1 MHRLLITIALAAGLL
16 AASESA
22 SAQTYPTKPL
32 RLICG
37 FPPGAAAD
45 AVSRIL
51 ANALSSALGQ
61 PVIVE
66 NKPGAESMIAA
77 EYVTRSAP
85 DGYTIL
91 FASSSNMVAAPALRR
106 EPPYDPTSDFTPL
119 SLIGHGTFLLFSHP
133 SVPASNLHELIEY
146 LRANPDK
153 VNYATG
159 NPIAII
165 ATAQF
170 MRATGTRMVQVPY
183 KGEAP
188 AIPDLVAG
196 RVQLEFIATVAV
208 ALPHVNT
215 GRLRVLAAMT
225 DRRSPL
231 APDVPTLAE
240 LGVPEVTVRLW
251 AGLYGPAKLPAAVTQ
266 RLSSEINAALKRPEV
281 REQLLRQ
288 GYDPQGSSSEEL
300 AAYVKSQYA
309 LWKQA
314 VKEAGVALLD

>member
-1 MHRLLITIALAAGLL
+1 MERLLVALALVV
-16 AASESA
+16 ASQVA
-22 SAQTYPTKPL
+22 SAQPYPNKPI
-32 RLICG
+32 RFIVG

-45 AVSRIL
+45 NVSRIL
-51 ANALSSALGQ
+51 AAQLSPALGQ

-66 NKPGAESMIAA
+66 NKPGAESVIAA
-77 EYVTRSAP
+77 DTVAKAPP
-85 DGYTIL
+85 DGYTLL
-91 FASSSNMVAAPALRR
+91 FGSSSNMVAAPALRR
-106 EPPYDPTSDFTPL
+106 EPPYDPTNDFSAI

-133 SVPASNLHELIEY
+133 SVPATNLRELIDY
-146 LRANPDK
+146 ARANPDK
-153 VNYATG
+153 LNYATG
-159 NPIAII
+159 NPISII

-170 MRATGTRMVQVPY
+170 MKATDTRMVQVPY

-196 RVQLEFIATVAV
+196 RVQVEFIATVAV

-225 DRRSPL
+225 DQRSPL

-251 AGLYGPAKLPAAVTQ
+251 AGIFGPAKMPASVVQ
-266 RLSSEINAALKRPEV
+266 RLSSEMNAILKRPEV
-281 REQLLRQ
+281 REQLVRQ
-288 GYDPQGSSSEEL
+288 GYDPRGSSSEEL
-300 AAYVKSQYA
+300 GAYVRSQYV

-314 VKEAGVALLD
+314 VREAGVALLD

>member
-1 MHRLLITIALAAGLL
+1 MNRRFVALVLAAGLL
-16 AASESA
+16 AASDSA
-22 SAQTYPTKPL
+22 SSQHYPSKPV

-51 ANALSSALGQ
+51 ANALSRALGQ
-61 PVIVE
+61 PVLVE
-66 NKPGAESMIAA
+66 NKPGAESAIAA
-77 EYVTRSAP
+77 AYVAKSAP

-91 FASSSNMVAAPALRR
+91 FGSSSNMVAAPALRR
-106 EPPYDPTSDFTPL
+106 EPPYDPTTDFTPL

-133 SVPASNLHELIEY
+133 SVPATNLRELVDH

-153 VNYATG
+153 LTYATG
-159 NPIAII
+159 NPISII

-170 MRATGTRMVQVPY
+170 MKATGTRMVQVPY

-196 RVQLEFIATVAV
+196 RVQVEFIATVAV
-208 ALPHVNT
+208 ALPHVNS

-231 APDVPTLAE
+231 VPDVPTLNE
-240 LGVPEVTVRLW
+240 LGVPDVTVRLW
-251 AGLYGPAKLPAAVTQ
+251 AALYGPAKMPAAVTT
-266 RLSSEINAALKRPEV
+266 RLSSEINTLLTRPEV
-281 REQLLRQ
+281 REQLVRQ
-288 GYDPQGSSSEEL
+288 GYDPQGSSPEEL
-300 AAYVKSQYA
+300 GTYLKSQYA

-314 VKEAGVALLD
+314 VKEAGVTLLD

>member
-1 MHRLLITIALAAGLL
+1 MHRLLVSLALAAGLL

-215 GRLRVLAAMT
+215 RRLRVLAAMT

-251 AGLYGPAKLPAAVTQ
+251 AGLYGPGKLPAAVTQ
-266 RLSSEINAALKRPEV
+266 RLSGEINAALRRPEV

>member
-1 MHRLLITIALAAGLL
+1 MHRLFITLALAAGLL
-16 AASESA
+16 AASGSA
-22 SAQTYPTKPL
+22 SAQPYPSKPL

-51 ANALSSALGQ
+51 ANGLSGALGQ

-77 EYVTRSAP
+77 DYVARSAP

-91 FASSSNMVAAPALRR
+91 FGSSSNMVAAPALRR
-106 EPPYDPTSDFTPL
+106 ESPYDPTVDFTPL
-119 SLIGHGTFLLFSHP
+119 SLIGHGTFLLFTHP
-133 SVPASNLHELIEY
+133 SVPATSLRELIDY
-146 LRANPDK
+146 ARAHPGEL
-153 VNYATG
+153 NYATG
-159 NPIAII
+159 NPISII

-170 MRATGTRMVQVPY
+170 MKATGMRMVQVPY

-196 RVQLEFIATVAV
+196 RVQVEFIATVAV

-240 LGVPEVTVRLW
+240 LGVPEVTMRLW
-251 AGLYGPAKLPAAVTQ
+251 AGLYGPARLPAAVTQ
-266 RLSSEINAALKRPEV
+266 RLSSEINALLKRPGV
-281 REQLLRQ
+281 REQLVRQ

-300 AAYVKSQYA
+300 GAYVKSQYA

>member
-1 MHRLLITIALAAGLL
+1 MERLITALVLIAALC

-22 SAQTYPTKPL
+22 SAQPYPSKPL

-45 AVSRIL
+45 SVSRIL
-51 ANALSSALGQ
+51 ANALSPALGQ
-61 PVIVE
+61 PIIVE
-66 NKPGAESMIAA
+66 NKPGAESAIAA
-77 EYVTRSAP
+77 AYVAKSAA

-91 FASSSNMVAAPALRR
+91 FGSSSNMAAAPALRR

-119 SLIGHGTFLLFSHP
+119 SLVGHGTFLLFTHP
-133 SVPASNLHELIEY
+133 SVPASSVGELIEH

-153 VNYATG
+153 LSYATG
-159 NPIAII
+159 NPISII

-170 MRATGTRMVQVPY
+170 MKATGTRMVQVPY

-196 RVQLEFIATVAV
+196 RVQFEFIATVAV

-225 DRRSPL
+225 DERSPL

-251 AGLYGPAKLPAAVTQ
+251 AGLFGPAKIPAPIVR

-288 GYDPQGSSSEEL
+288 GYDPRGSSSEEL
-300 AAYVKSQYA
+300 GHHVRSAYA

>member
-251 AGLYGPAKLPAAVTQ
+251 AGLYGPGKLPAAVTQ
-266 RLSSEINAALKRPEV
+266 RLSGEINAALRRPEV

>member
-1 MHRLLITIALAAGLL
+1 MERLITALVLIAALC
-16 AASESA
+16 AASDSA
-22 SAQTYPTKPL
+22 SAQPYPSKPV

-45 AVSRIL
+45 SVSRIL
-51 ANALSSALGQ
+51 ANALSSALAQ

-66 NKPGAESMIAA
+66 NKPGAESAIAA
-77 EYVTRSAP
+77 AYVAKSAA

-91 FASSSNMVAAPALRR
+91 FGSSSNMAAAPALRR
-106 EPPYDPTSDFTPL
+106 EPPYDPASDFTPL
-119 SLIGHGTFLLFSHP
+119 SLIGHGTFLLFTHP
-133 SVPASNLHELIEY
+133 SIPATNLAELIEH

-153 VNYATG
+153 VSFATG
-159 NPIAII
+159 NPISII

-170 MRATGTRMVQVPY
+170 MKATGTRMVQVPY

-196 RVQLEFIATVAV
+196 RVQLEFIATVAI

-225 DRRSPL
+225 DQRSPL
-231 APDVPTLAE
+231 APDVPTLGE
-240 LGVPEVTVRLW
+240 LGISEVTGRRW
-251 AGLYGPAKLPAAVTQ
+251 GGLFGPAKIPAPIVQ
-266 RLSSEINAALKRPEV
+266 RLSSEINAALKRPDV
-281 REQLLRQ
+281 REQLQRQ
-288 GYDPQGSSSEEL
+288 GYDPQGSTPDEL
-300 AAYVKSQYA
+300 GSHVRNAYA

>member
-1 MHRLLITIALAAGLL
+1 MHRLLITLALAAGLL

-240 LGVPEVTVRLW
+240 LGVPEVTMRLW

-266 RLSSEINAALKRPEV
+266 RLSGEINAALRRPEV

>member
-1 MHRLLITIALAAGLL
+1 MHRLLITLALAAGLL

-22 SAQTYPTKPL
+22 SAQAYPSKPL
-32 RLICG
+32 KLICG

-45 AVSRIL
+45 AVSRIF
-51 ANALSSALGQ
+51 ANALSPALGQ

-77 EYVTRSAP
+77 DYVARSAP

-231 APDVPTLAE
+231 APDVPPLAK
-240 LGVPEVTVRLW
+240 LGVPEVTMRLW

-309 LWKQA
+309 LWKHA